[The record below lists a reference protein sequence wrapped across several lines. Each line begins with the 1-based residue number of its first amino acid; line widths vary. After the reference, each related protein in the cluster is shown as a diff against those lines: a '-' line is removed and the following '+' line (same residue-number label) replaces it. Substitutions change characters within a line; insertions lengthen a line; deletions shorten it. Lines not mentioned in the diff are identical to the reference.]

1 MKIHNWDYN
10 ILNQKYDKL
19 LNCDVKNQLIH
30 HSIQHFENINTHSQ
44 SKIDHL
50 SPQCDSNK
58 MKILCL
64 SLIKNEY
71 DAMINN
77 PEYSYYNSLPT
88 IFIMLRIEQNT
99 IQSINNLINLQNF
112 SILLTVLMI

>member
-1 MKIHNWDYN
+1 MLKINSFIIPFNMKI
-10 ILNQKYDKL
+10 
-19 LNCDVKNQLIH
+19 
-30 HSIQHFENINTHSQ
+30 SIHSQ

-77 PEYSYYNSLPT
+77 PEYSYYNSLPASSHVT
-88 IFIMLRIEQNT
+88 HRTKHYPVN
-99 IQSINNLINLQNF
+99 
-112 SILLTVLMI
+112 